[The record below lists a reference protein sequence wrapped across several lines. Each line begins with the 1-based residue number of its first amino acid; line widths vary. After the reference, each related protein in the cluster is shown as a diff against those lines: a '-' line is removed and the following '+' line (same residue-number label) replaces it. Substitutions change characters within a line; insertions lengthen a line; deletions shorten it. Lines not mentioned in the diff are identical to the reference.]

1 MTDATKDTARAV
13 VERLFQ
19 ATNDHDV
26 EGIVACF
33 APGYHCEMPLHPGR
47 SFTGNDQVRRN
58 WTQILGGV
66 PNLTAAVTSMV
77 TDGDSIWVEQ
87 EHVGT
92 RRDGQPHLMRG
103 VIRFHVADG
112 LIDGARFYLEP
123 VVEGGPGLDAVI
135 ADAVA
140 GEPAS

>member
-1 MTDATKDTARAV
+1 MTNATEGMAQAV

-33 APGYHCEMPLHPGR
+33 APDYHCEMPLHPGR
-47 SFTGNDQVRRN
+47 SFTGSDQVRRN
-58 WTQILGGV
+58 WIQILGGV
-66 PNLTAAVTSMV
+66 PNLTATVTSTA

-87 EHVGT
+87 EHAGT

-112 LIDGARFYLEP
+112 LIDATRFYLEP
-123 VVEGGPGLDAVI
+123 VIEGGGGLDAVI
-135 ADAVA
+135 AAEVA
-140 GEPAS
+140 GERAP